1 MEDSGISEIFT
12 PVTGDPETRLT
23 TVGREP
29 EAFRAIWL
37 AMKPMREAFTG
48 RLLVQ
53 LVLDMLQWPVASVA
67 EPAASN
73 RNSSGGGCFGK

>member
-1 MEDSGISEIFT
+1 
-12 PVTGDPETRLT
+12 
-23 TVGREP
+23 
-29 EAFRAIWL
+29 
-37 AMKPMREAFTG
+37 MKPMREAFTG